1 MRIGVDSYTYHRLL
15 GELRLGENDPGE
27 RLADGGAAVVA
38 EARGLAVDAVALE
51 TCFLPAPGQL
61 DAPALREAASELELS
76 LSWGAPEG
84 LAFGRRA
91 DALDDLLAWI
101 ELAPGLGVELMRVV
115 VAGPRLRADADEWP
129 NAVAPLR
136 AAAERAGALGIEL
149 ALENH
154 GDLTAAQVD
163 ALLTEVGHPALGV
176 CFDTAN
182 APRVGDDVVEA
193 SRLLAPRV
201 RMVHL
206 KDVEPVGS
214 AADPIAGPCSVPYGE
229 GVVPVETVLS
239 TLAAG
244 GFDGL
249 VCVEIA
255 QLGPAADEREL
266 AAGCVEWLR
275 AYLGRS
281 ETSGRDRLSTKERT

>member
-15 GELRLGENDPGE
+15 GELRAGENDPGE
-27 RLADGGAAVVA
+27 RLADGGASVVA
-38 EARGLAVDAVALE
+38 EARGLAVGAVALE
-51 TCFLPAPGQL
+51 TCYLPAPRQL
-61 DAPALREAASELELS
+61 DAPALREAAAGLELC
-76 LSWGAPEG
+76 LSWGAPDG
-84 LAFGRRA
+84 LELGRRA
-91 DALDDLLAWI
+91 GARDDLLAWI
-101 ELAPGLGVELMRVV
+101 ELAPTLGVGLIRIV
-115 VAGPRLRADADEWP
+115 VAGPRLHADADEWP

-136 AAAERAGALGIEL
+136 TAAERAHGLGLEL

-163 ALLTEVGHPALGV
+163 ALLTAVGHPALGV

-182 APRVGDDVVEA
+182 ALRVGDDVVEA

-206 KDVEPVGS
+206 KDVEPVES
-214 AADPIAGPCSVPYGE
+214 AADPVAGPCSVPYGD

-255 QLGPAADEREL
+255 QLAPGADERAL

-275 AYLGRS
+275 AHLGS
-281 ETSGRDRLSTKERT
+281 ETSRPPRLSTKE